1 LAEVDLASRE
11 LDAAEADLAAGEPA
25 RGGDY
30 ELRLGSDLSIGYLSR
45 DADTVQLYFPL
56 VPDGPISRLT
66 RELVCVPISA

>member
-25 RGGDY
+25 RGGDC

-45 DADTVQLYFPL
+45 DADTVQPVLPAR
-56 VPDGPISRLT
+56 PGRANLT
-66 RELVCVPISA
+66 VDP